1 MFSHLFLE
9 SGEDSRKITSCCNMQ
24 ECTFKAGCI
33 FYGECSILTQ
43 NEKGFCGVLEC
54 ACNCQIKMYK
64 VSNLSNFSP
73 RLCLIPSICL
83 PLSFAF
89 LCESLFF
96 LACSLFDFFF
106 SPSQASVLDGKTKI
120 LELGL
125 ALAPHLCAFV
135 WVFVCTSAWAWISR
149 AVNMRLI
156 LPLWLRVAERSA
168 LFNCLQFGLPTSD
181 KSKKLCQVS
190 VTACLRLSDR
200 SQKHSARFL

>member
-1 MFSHLFLE
+1 MFSHLFPE
-9 SGEDSRKITSCCNMQ
+9 SGEHSRKITSCCNMQ

-33 FYGECSILTQ
+33 FYGKCSILTR

-106 SPSQASVLDGKTKI
+106 SFYSKCSGWKNKDVRIGPCSCSTS
-120 LELGL
+120 
-125 ALAPHLCAFV
+125 LC
-135 WVFVCTSAWAWISR
+135 VC
-149 AVNMRLI
+149 VG
-156 LPLWLRVAERSA
+156 V
-168 LFNCLQFGLPTSD
+168 CVHVG
-181 KSKKLCQVS
+181 VS
-190 VTACLRLSDR
+190 LNQQSC
-200 SQKHSARFL
+200 